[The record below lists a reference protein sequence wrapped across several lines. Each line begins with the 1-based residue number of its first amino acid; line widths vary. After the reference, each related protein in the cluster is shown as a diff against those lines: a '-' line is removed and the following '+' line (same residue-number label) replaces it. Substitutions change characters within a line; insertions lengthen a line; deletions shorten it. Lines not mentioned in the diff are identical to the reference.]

1 MSTACGL
8 GAARLRGYTPCMS
21 KISPRSG
28 FRPSALALALVI
40 ALAGC
45 VATGP
50 GGSSNGTEQL
60 RASVDG
66 PLRRAGLSQDCIDSL
81 QLPALGQARGILN
94 DRVNTS
100 REVLQQRQRLRLI
113 GETNCADM

>member
-1 MSTACGL
+1 MCKT
-8 GAARLRGYTPCMS
+8 
-21 KISPRSG
+21 SPRPG
-28 FRPSALALALVI
+28 VRLPICVLPVVL

>member
-1 MSTACGL
+1 MCT
-8 GAARLRGYTPCMS
+8 
-21 KISPRSG
+21 KSPRPG
-28 FRPSALALALVI
+28 VRLPICVLPVVL

-45 VATGP
+45 VATAP
-50 GGSSNGTEQL
+50 GRSSNGTEQV

-81 QLPALGQARGILN
+81 ELPALGQARGILN

-100 REVLQQRQRLRLI
+100 RDVLKQRQRLRAI
-113 GETNCADM
+113 GERWCSDT